1 MEEYIGKVLNCSQ
14 ELITVISA
22 SKTEDGFA
30 IRLSLHPNG
39 VLGTGLKSALQEV
52 PLEALDEESARLLE
66 KYSEDSKAFIY
77 APRSAGGNVYTLRL
91 TEGYLRFDEVTERI
105 NPATGESVAGFG
117 SFTHSR
123 LTVRRLGLTPGGVKY
138 DPSLGLTNPAPAPA
152 KAAPATATP
161 APAKA
166 AAKRR

>member
-91 TEGYLRFDEVTERI
+91 TEGYIRFDELVERV
-105 NPATGESVAGFG
+105 NPTTGETVLGFG
-117 SFTHSR
+117 GFTHSHLKVAR
-123 LTVRRLGLTPGGVKY
+123 LGAAPAKPKFDPNLGLTA
-138 DPSLGLTNPAPAPA
+138 PAPAPA
-152 KAAPATATP
+152 APALATP